1 MSTKKTA
8 SGKRGAIQEENAKA
22 ILTNEE
28 VETLAAEL
36 QAANAMDMLGGT
48 KKRTPKLKPVPRK
61 NAPDNAA
68 EIWKNKTYSIR
79 SGSIEDIDK
88 IAYWTR
94 NRVGELVNMAI
105 LEFIDRVKAKGYI
118 EGGFEAIDENGN
130 LKELPEHEIKKRE
143 ARTARMGRPKKK

>member
-1 MSTKKTA
+1 MSKKAA
-8 SGKRGAIQEENAKA
+8 SGKRGAIKEESAKA

-28 VETLAAEL
+28 AAEIL
-36 QAANAMDMLGGT
+36 EAANAMNMLGGT
-48 KKRTPKLKPVPRK
+48 SKRTPKLKAVPRK
-61 NAPDNAA
+61 NDPDNAA

-79 SGSIEDIDK
+79 SGSIDDIDK

-118 EGGFEAIDENGN
+118 EGGFEALDENGK
-130 LKELPEHEIKKRE
+130 LKDLPEYEIKKRE